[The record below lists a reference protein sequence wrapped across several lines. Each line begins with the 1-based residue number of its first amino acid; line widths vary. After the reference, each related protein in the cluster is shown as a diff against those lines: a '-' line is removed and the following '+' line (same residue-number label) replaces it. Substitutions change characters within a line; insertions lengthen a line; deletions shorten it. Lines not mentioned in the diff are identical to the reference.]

1 MRKSVY
7 ISLSFML
14 LLLFNCKSVK
24 SIKPGEENL
33 KLSTKQLIKVNN
45 DQEAQFKTLQSKLRI
60 GFTQQGKSQ
69 TYTVTLRA
77 KKDEVIW
84 INAPFSVI
92 RAMITPDRLSFYN
105 KLDNTYFDGDYQY
118 ISKLL
123 GTDFDFQ
130 KVQNLLFGETIFDLT
145 TNDYTASV
153 ADGAYVVQPKQQQA
167 LFEIFFLL
175 SPKTFKVTS
184 QQISQ
189 PSEFRHLQVD
199 YEAYQLVENQNLPQR
214 IKVMAVEAN
223 EETIIDL
230 EFKNVTLNEDFRFP
244 FKIPSGFKKIEL

>member
-7 ISLSFML
+7 ISLSVIL

-24 SIKPGEENL
+24 SIKPGEENF

-45 DQEAQFKTLQSKLRI
+45 DQEARFKTLQSKLRI
-60 GFTQQGKSQ
+60 GFTHQGKSQ

-92 RAMITPDRLSFYN
+92 RAKVTPDKLSFYN

-145 TNDYTASV
+145 TNEYTASV

-223 EETIIDL
+223 EETLIDL
-230 EFKNVTLNEDFRFP
+230 EFRNVTLNEDFRFP